1 MHIHTMCISLREMF
15 LYADVGVL
23 VVVAVGWVV
32 YKHMSLRGQ
41 LREDALN
48 VYLTSSIP
56 LDASA
61 YTEVLGLGLGLDA
74 SAYTEVLGLG
84 LGLDASAYT
93 EVAKKHWLSA
103 SATYTCTARRKHM
116 LHVHVVVEGQYN
128 IARIQLEDQW
138 GRMRQ

>member
-23 VVVAVGWVV
+23 VVVVVGWVV

-56 LDASA
+56 
-61 YTEVLGLGLGLDA
+61 LDA

>member
-74 SAYTEVLGLG
+74 SAYTEV
-84 LGLDASAYT
+84 
-93 EVAKKHWLSA
+93 AKKHWLSA